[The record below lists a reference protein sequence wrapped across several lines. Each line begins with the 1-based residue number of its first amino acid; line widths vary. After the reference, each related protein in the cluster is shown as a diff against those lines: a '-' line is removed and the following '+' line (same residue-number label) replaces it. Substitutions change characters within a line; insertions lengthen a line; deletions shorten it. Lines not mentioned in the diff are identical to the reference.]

1 MDLEIN
7 NSVYKYKFFGKQLKS
22 PQKEDF
28 CITNDDILA
37 CKDYHLRQK
46 LYNKKCNDLQF
57 KIEIAPAVL
66 LYIAEVLLVF
76 LFILKHPDIIP
87 EKNSWFVYIFL
98 FACPFLFCYPFVI
111 WQSAIISLC
120 LWFIKPEEI
129 CDSIAKKII
138 KDKPTKPN
146 MFEQVQMYKNAC
158 SNFED
163 GKMNLWQ
170 KHAGIDSV
178 NYDIVLFGSK
188 CIIEL
193 VGKIIKFTDHNNGII
208 YKDNLRQE
216 QKFWYELDPYDFELE
231 VAHWFE
237 QQGYHTHVISKTGDG
252 GIDIIVSKPNYIAYV
267 QCKRYRTSKVDRPTL
282 NALYGNVCADKV
294 NQGIVVCLLGVTEEA
309 KEFASKVGIKIITV
323 DDLAPENSLFFQ
335 KKRKQSLQSS
345 PIQDNQYWCKIGKLI
360 LNTNC
365 YSTQED
371 LRPVIEKWEHKEM
384 YHILEYKGLFYCIH
398 GQETDMNDF
407 RVWLNKELCM
417 KRIPIKK
424 SYRRKGYYRSHYWR

>member
-1 MDLEIN
+1 
-7 NSVYKYKFFGKQLKS
+7 
-22 PQKEDF
+22 
-28 CITNDDILA
+28 
-37 CKDYHLRQK
+37 
-46 LYNKKCNDLQF
+46 
-57 KIEIAPAVL
+57 
-66 LYIAEVLLVF
+66 
-76 LFILKHPDIIP
+76 
-87 EKNSWFVYIFL
+87 
-98 FACPFLFCYPFVI
+98 
-111 WQSAIISLC
+111 
-120 LWFIKPEEI
+120 
-129 CDSIAKKII
+129 
-138 KDKPTKPN
+138 

-345 PIQDNQYWCKIGKLI
+345 PIQDNQ
-360 LNTNC
+360 
-365 YSTQED
+365 
-371 LRPVIEKWEHKEM
+371 
-384 YHILEYKGLFYCIH
+384 F
-398 GQETDMNDF
+398 
-407 RVWLNKELCM
+407 
-417 KRIPIKK
+417 
-424 SYRRKGYYRSHYWR
+424 